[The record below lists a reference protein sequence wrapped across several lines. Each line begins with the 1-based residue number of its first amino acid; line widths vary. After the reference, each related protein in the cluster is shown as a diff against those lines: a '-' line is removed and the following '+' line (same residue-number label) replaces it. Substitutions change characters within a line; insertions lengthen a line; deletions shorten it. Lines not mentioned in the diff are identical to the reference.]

1 MLNPNTQPMTLERAR
16 AIFHL
21 SGKESWSEQLQK
33 TLEDQKEIREQK
45 KELLRAIENPIDSRF
60 VAPEEIKPDR
70 ITKTKELRKIYRD
83 QLSVL
88 TSIEQEMLQAET
100 VLMREHQAPLKTV
113 TVPKATNTFKMPAV
127 VLIHPERLAVAERP
141 KVIAFNH
148 ASNQEVSQIAHPFK
162 ADTDGGQVE
171 ESRRNKVSALGANNL
186 AHAPKASLAFIY
198 DHSETSGT
206 TIFTEELKQAGWH
219 VYEVGED
226 GSLFEATGKFKTERV
241 TFEPGATTEFQK
253 QLSQP
258 LQAAPQCT
266 DLFSMRHALNMYI
279 EAIDER
285 IEKEHSFEERL
296 RTSLAKQTQRQ
307 GSCWASLFGKSYSAV
322 DKKDAALKLRDFV
335 DNQIEQLMSGAA
347 PGTVDDLMQQ
357 TLPAAKQGDLSDI
370 HQDLTKVLEGLQNH
384 EAIKAAIP

>member
-1 MLNPNTQPMTLERAR
+1 MLNPNTQPMTLQRAR

-21 SGKESWSEQLQK
+21 SGEESWSEQLQK
-33 TLEDQKEIREQK
+33 ILEDQKEIREQK

-70 ITKTKELRKIYRD
+70 ITKTEELRKIYRD

-88 TSIEQEMLQAET
+88 TSIEQEMLQAAT
-100 VLMREHQAPLKTV
+100 VLMREHQATLKTV
-113 TVPKATNTFKMPAV
+113 TAPKATHTFKMPAV

-148 ASNQEVSQIAHPFK
+148 ASSQEVSQIAHSFK
-162 ADTDGGQVE
+162 ADTDGDQVE
-171 ESRRNKVSALGANNL
+171 ESLKNKVSGLGANNL
-186 AHAPKASLAFIY
+186 AHASKASLAFIY
-198 DHSETSGT
+198 NRSSTSGT
-206 TIFTEELKQAGWH
+206 EVYADELKQAGWH
-219 VYEVGED
+219 VYKVGKD
-226 GSLFEATGKFKTERV
+226 GNLSKATGKFKTERV
-241 TFEPGATTEFQK
+241 TFESGAATEFQK

-266 DLFSMRHALNMYI
+266 DLFSMRNTLNMYI

-285 IEKEHSFEERL
+285 IAKKYSFEERL
-296 RTSLAKQTQRQ
+296 RTGLAKQTQRQ
-307 GSCWASLFGKSYSAV
+307 GSCWTSLFGKSYSAV
-322 DKKDAALKLRDFV
+322 EKKQAAEKLISFV
-335 DNQIEQLMSGAA
+335 DNQIEQLMGGAA

-370 HQDLTKVLEGLQNH
+370 HQDLK
-384 EAIKAAIP
+384 KC